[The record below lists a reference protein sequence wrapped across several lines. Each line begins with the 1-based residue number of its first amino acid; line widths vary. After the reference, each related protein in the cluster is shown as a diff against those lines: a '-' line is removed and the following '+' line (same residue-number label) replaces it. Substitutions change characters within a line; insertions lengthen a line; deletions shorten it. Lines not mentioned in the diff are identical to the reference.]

1 MKILALD
8 TALNACSA
16 AIWTEGGVVARAFES
31 RARGH
36 AEALMPMIEGL
47 RREAGIAY
55 ADLDRLAVTVGPGSF
70 AGTRVG
76 LSAARGL
83 ALATDLPLIG
93 ITTLEAIAF
102 GLDPNADEAIVA
114 VFDAYRGEIY
124 VQVFGSGLE
133 PLTEPLALP
142 ADEAA
147 ARIPRSRVL
156 LAGNGAARLVPALE
170 ARGISWRIA
179 PGREEPDAAMF
190 AGLAALRAPGDA
202 PPSPLYLRPPDAKLP
217 ANAA

>member
-16 AIWTEGGVVARAFES
+16 AIWTDGRVVARAFES

-76 LSAARGL
+76 LSAARGM
-83 ALATDLPLIG
+83 ALATGLPLIG
-93 ITTLEAIAF
+93 ITTLEAVAF
-102 GLDPNADEAIVA
+102 GMEADEAIVA
-114 VFDAYRGEIY
+114 AFDAYRGEIY
-124 VQVFGSGLE
+124 LQVFGKALE

-147 ARIPRSRVL
+147 GRISRSRVL
-156 LAGNGAARLVPALE
+156 LAGNGADRLVPALE
-170 ARGISWRIA
+170 ARGISWRVA
-179 PGREEPDAAMF
+179 PGREEPDAAVF